1 MKSSHAN
8 FSATIADLKQDPA
21 GLIKNANDLAI
32 AILNDNQL
40 VAYLVS
46 ASAYERLVDEIDEY
60 ELAKIVARRREKV
73 STAVEVNID
82 DL

>member
-1 MKSSHAN
+1 MVDQRRLG
-8 FSATIADLKQDPA
+8 FTPA
-21 GLIKNANDLAI
+21 HFIVGY
-32 AILNDNQL
+32 

-46 ASAYERLVDEIDEY
+46 ASAYERLVDEIDDY

>member
-46 ASAYERLVDEIDEY
+46 ASAYERLVDDY

>member
-46 ASAYERLVDEIDEY
+46 ASSV
-60 ELAKIVARRREKV
+60 
-73 STAVEVNID
+73 
-82 DL
+82 